1 MRPAGHRLREPGRDC
16 GDGCLLGRRAVA
28 QRADHEKRADFI
40 RVVLDFCRLEYAID
54 SDLLAESR
62 LRQSEK
68 EFRERLKSPWSL
80 DREEE
85 LREPRFLRLDN
96 LNRKAG
102 VSTTSI
108 GPASALGK
116 FIKLYVRQNN
126 LIVDLRKDAYREFM
140 LQLMAKLEEADYLRS
155 HRARNEENAEVLI
168 YRLRLHKLIWRLG
181 DGVSVRTEIVK
192 QRSYKDRSAQPNIF
206 LQAALRAR
214 FLPDETPARRGS
226 HRPAQY

>member
-1 MRPAGHRLREPGRDC
+1 MCSGLVLPNLEQCALLDIDYESLDEIAATDAFWAGVP
-16 GDGCLLGRRAVA
+16 LLNELS
-28 QRADHEKRADFI
+28 HEKRADFI

-126 LIVDLRKDAYREFM
+126 LVVDLRKDAYREFM

-206 LQAALRAR
+206 FKRLSVWPTRWV
-214 FLPDETPARRGS
+214 T
-226 HRPAQY
+226 